1 MDTRQVMKILP
12 VFILVSILFS
22 GCANFIKPEIGAVAR
37 QDARIDLTGDDVQN
51 GVFSTSDLV
60 LAYSISE
67 SGDMFNISGE
77 LSFAQSVTY
86 SFGIIKRFI
95 LKMNFLDEEGRVI
108 ETVDITPLIHAFG
121 SVPDK
126 TRIKRSSIR
135 PSDASS
141 IAFNYYGAFKG
152 NSNDEG
158 GGGATWDIFYFPFD

>member
-1 MDTRQVMKILP
+1 MDIRQVMKILP
-12 VFILVSILFS
+12 VFILFGILLS

-37 QDARIDLTGDDVQN
+37 QDARIDLTADGVQN

-95 LKMNFLDEEGRVI
+95 LKMNFLDEEGGVI
-108 ETVDITPLIHAFG
+108 ETVDITPLIHSFG

-126 TRIKRSSIR
+126 TRIKHSSIR
-135 PSDASS
+135 PPGASS
-141 IAFNYYGAFKG
+141 IAFNYYGVFK
-152 NSNDEG
+152 
-158 GGGATWDIFYFPFD
+158 

>member
-1 MDTRQVMKILP
+1 MKILP
-12 VFILVSILFS
+12 VVILLSVLLS
-22 GCANFIKPEIGAVAR
+22 GCANFLKPEMGAVAR
-37 QDARIDLTGDDVQN
+37 QDARIDLAGDGVQA
-51 GVFSTSDLV
+51 GIFSTSDLV
-60 LAYSISE
+60 LSYSISE
-67 SGDMFNISGE
+67 SDDMFNILGE

-95 LKMNFLDEEGRVI
+95 LKMNFLDGEGRVI

-126 TRIKRSSIR
+126 TRIKHSSIR